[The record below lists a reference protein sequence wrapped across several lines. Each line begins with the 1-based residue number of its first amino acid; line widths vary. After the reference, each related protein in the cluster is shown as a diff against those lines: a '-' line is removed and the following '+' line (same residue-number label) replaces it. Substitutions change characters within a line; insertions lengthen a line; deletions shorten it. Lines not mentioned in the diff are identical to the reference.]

1 MEKLASSITIAI
13 TVLLVLVA
21 AFIFFASVI
30 TGNVLVAIIGGSLT
44 WIGTR
49 ILKITCDERN

>member
-1 MEKLASSITIAI
+1 MENLASSINLAI
-13 TVLLVLVA
+13 TALLVLAA

-30 TGNVLVAIIGGSLT
+30 TGHVLVAIIAGSLI

-49 ILKITCDERN
+49 ILKITIDERS